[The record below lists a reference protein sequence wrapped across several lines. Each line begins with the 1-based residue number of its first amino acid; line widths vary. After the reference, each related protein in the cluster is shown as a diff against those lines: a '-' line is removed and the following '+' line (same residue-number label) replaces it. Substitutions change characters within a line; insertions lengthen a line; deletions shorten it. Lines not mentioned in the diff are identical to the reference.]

1 MNRPFSS
8 DVLSQPSARLDGAPV
23 SKIPQRA
30 SERRRGSSN
39 RDLEVRYTGDPS
51 DEGQVVDLEQESLEE
66 QTERLGICPVCDF
79 PAIPGEPFCCVE
91 HRAEF
96 YKRFLEAC

>member
-1 MNRPFSS
+1 MYKPIGQE
-8 DVLSQPSARLDGAPV
+8 VLEPSARLDGAPV
-23 SKIPQRA
+23 SDTSGKA
-30 SERRRGSSN
+30 GERRRGNFN

-51 DEGQVVDLEQESLEE
+51 DEGQAVDLEQESLE
-66 QTERLGICPVCDF
+66 QQAERLGICPVCDF

-96 YKRFLEAC
+96 YKRFLEVVS